1 MKILTKYLMA
11 ISLALFGIQASA
23 LDLDLAPGDAD
34 RFGNETGTSQ
44 ILAAIAAAGIDLGEE
59 YYKAEV
65 PSGEEGSFQSSY
77 DTVFSNTSTDPSDA
91 TITYTGSTA
100 ISCPECWLLVKDGN
114 QEPAWYLFNIDEWN
128 GTDTI
133 NLTGFW
139 PNQGAISHVAIYGA
153 PGQVPEP
160 APLALLAAGL
170 MGLGLRRFTR
180 KS

>member
-11 ISLALFGIQASA
+11 ISLALFGIQAYA
-23 LDLDLAPGDAD
+23 LDLVPGDEID
-34 RFGNETGTSQ
+34 SGTQTSTSV
-44 ILAAIAAAGIDLGEE
+44 INAYIESTYGVTE
-59 YYKAEV
+59 YYKQNV
-65 PSGEEGSFQSSY
+65 GGPEEGSFSGSY
-77 DTVFSNTSTDPSDA
+77 DTTFANTATDPSDA
-91 TITYTGSTA
+91 TITYTGGTA
-100 ISCPECWLLVKDGN
+100 ISCPECYLLVKDGN
-114 QEPAWYLFNIDEWN
+114 QTPAWFLFDIGTWN

-139 PNQGAISHVAIYGA
+139 TGSGAISHVSIYGA

-170 MGLGLRRFTR
+170 MGLGLRRFAK